1 MLQNTHARDWKVP
14 RPNFHYGESDLQNMR
29 IRDWKSDLVNF
40 PLHTQYGRGILQNI
54 QNMRIR
60 DWKSGLVTFQRIYPV
75 WDRNSTKRT
84 KHLCT
89 WQEKWPTH
97 ISEDIPSMW
106 FHKNTQNIRVRDG
119 KSGLVTFTRTCR
131 LWNSDFT
138 KHTKTFL
145 YMTGHVAQ
153 PYFGEDIPSIGQWF
167 YNTSKTFMYM
177 TGNVCVSYKG
187 GDSGSI
193 CSLYL

>member
-1 MLQNTHARDWKVP
+1 MCD
-14 RPNFHYGESDLQNMR
+14 SDVTKHSCAWL
-29 IRDWKSDLVNF
+29 KSPPAKF
-40 PLHTQYGRGILQNI
+40 PLWGKRFTKHAYTWLEKWPSQFPITYPVWERDFTKHTKHAYTWLE
-54 QNMRIR
+54 
-60 DWKSGLVTFQRIYPV
+60 KCLVTFQRIYPV

-138 KHTKTFL
+138 NTQKHSCTWRDTWPSHISEKT
-145 YMTGHVAQ
+145 YPV
-153 PYFGEDIPSIGQWF
+153 
-167 YNTSKTFMYM
+167 
-177 TGNVCVSYKG
+177 
-187 GDSGSI
+187 
-193 CSLYL
+193 